1 MVQLGGF
8 LGRCLWPSL
17 KADFPSVKN
26 LSQPLAKSV
35 LIALGLT
42 VAEAGADAG
51 MHRKYARIRKS
62 NINFKL
68 KKLWYHENN

>member
-1 MVQLGGF
+1 M
-8 LGRCLWPSL
+8 
-17 KADFPSVKN
+17 KN

-42 VAEAGADAG
+42 AAEAGADAG

-68 KKLWYHENN
+68 KTLWYHENN